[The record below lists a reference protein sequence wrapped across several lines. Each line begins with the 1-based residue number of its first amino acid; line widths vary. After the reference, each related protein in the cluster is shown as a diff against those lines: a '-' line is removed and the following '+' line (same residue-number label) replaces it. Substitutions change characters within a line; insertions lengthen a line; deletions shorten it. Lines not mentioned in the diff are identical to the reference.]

1 MFPGLGGVG
10 GTGVQR
16 QGWCFQ
22 GAGESEVQA
31 SSGGG
36 GVPRI
41 RGRREEDDVDEEQVK
56 NRTFTKG

>member
-36 GVPRI
+36 DVSRV
-41 RGRREEDDVDEEQVK
+41 RGSRRYRRPAARVMLP
-56 NRTFTKG
+56 GGG